1 MQLILDIIEKV
12 SQLTDLKNVKKSKT
26 QFLAEKYF
34 SEFTASQKKI
44 KNIFLNIS
52 EFIQTEIYEI
62 TE

>member
-34 SEFTASQKKI
+34 LEIIAS
-44 KNIFLNIS
+44 
-52 EFIQTEIYEI
+52 
-62 TE
+62 